1 MSDKMHYQDINEL
14 MAKGIKVGS
23 MPSDYAEAV
32 MCANEYLISRK
43 GKKPDWL
50 DDFLESNRCK
60 LVETICRATSGT
72 QGISSLQGYS
82 EGYFN
87 EIIQNA
93 NDLHCGDSVE
103 INVSKKG
110 SECTLACQY
119 ADKGFE
125 LSNIYAFLNREMS
138 DKSDDEAQTGKFG
151 VGIKSFFKFVD
162 TLKIDSNVS
171 FDFSIK
177 RTGNDTSIKGKTF
190 VNNDWNA
197 GKTTLAISYNADVV
211 TAFNTKKLTKL
222 IDYLCGYG
230 WYSEA
235 QFFLTGQDTD
245 LVFDA
250 RSLIFMFINAK
261 SKRNISKLVFK
272 GTLHQIDIICSEET
286 GIKDLKIDN
295 ETWKTG
301 EIKLQLLIDG
311 KASYERK
318 YIIFN
323 HNSISSAYA
332 VGCVSKE
339 PNRMYS
345 TYYLKA
351 DAQEQIL
358 PIGMLVDSKFAN
370 IHRNDVGDSEEKIT
384 QVYEKIRGYM
394 KNLYGFMCS
403 EEASRLSCS
412 EDISDVFHN
421 IVARYLTVEKNDH
434 WETPLYDIY
443 FDNAKLPKVHG
454 EVAKSY
460 VVMHKSKEAYD
471 NSSFQEGD
479 IIRELRE
486 NYFDYVEK
494 KDAYD
499 LHALLTNQK
508 CIAGVKTVY
517 TMLSDSSL
525 DISKQNRESASKI
538 INYFESV
545 KSYMVYSISGERKEE
560 LLVTDAE
567 IDNWLLDLKEQAGK
581 YFDAQLFLKFVGR
594 YEINDAIAYDGS
606 IRHTNLSF
614 KDYLFNG
621 ILATSD
627 GLLAQYQ
634 NQYYDE
640 KYYDLKEELL
650 KKRYTDSGNKK
661 NKYMIRCIRPRGRSV
676 TGWNGKYDYYEMSAP
691 SNASAPLSQPEL
703 LLERIATDSKF
714 SGLWLGESTL
724 KLFETRAKS
733 MWRRDYQFKSYTI
746 DEQQIIHLSCLQ
758 NVKLR
763 EFSGFIS
770 AIRHRAML
778 SEDLR
783 NYIHITCKED
793 GISTRDIAEK
803 VLPVI
808 TDVSEGEK
816 NSFLLEEFFPSDVVI
831 EGITENSNNEMP
843 VENIEFIYKVTGYRV
858 HLYRFISNTRRKI
871 LAYFGNGTCA
881 VKVDASKKFRE
892 VASYTETDKNIYI
905 FYDNIGNDVQQAV
918 NSVLEMMNVSTKNLT
933 LLEGYIH
940 NGNTTKTMSYMSRRR
955 NLAKV
960 KKKLVLEWADLA
972 EESLSRIDDTEI
984 LYRLLTA
991 RGSYDIFCPIC
1002 ADISLELFDYG
1013 EDTKKKHSRQI
1024 ILLENENPD
1033 TNQDVPYVITTACS
1047 YCCQRLRNTLT
1058 KSEFDGKY
1066 LILTIQI
1073 SHGMHE
1079 KTKSKQV
1086 IEMSPANIQLMR
1098 MFKI

>member
-1 MSDKMHYQDINEL
+1 MYYQDINEL
-14 MAKGIKVGS
+14 LAKGIKVGS

-32 MCANEYLISRK
+32 TCANEYLISRK
-43 GKKPDWL
+43 GKKPEWL
-50 DDFLESNRCK
+50 NDFLESNRCK
-60 LVETICRATSGT
+60 LIETICRATADI

-93 NDLHCGDSVE
+93 NDLHCGDSIE
-103 INVSKKG
+103 ISVSKNG
-110 SECTLACQY
+110 NECTLACQY
-119 ADKGFE
+119 ADQGFE

-162 TLKIDSNVS
+162 TLKIDSNVA
-171 FDFSIK
+171 FDFSIS
-177 RTGNDTSIKGKTF
+177 RTKDDISIKGKTF
-190 VNNDWNA
+190 VNNEWNT
-197 GKTTLAISYNADVV
+197 GKTTLTISYNSDVV
-211 TAFNTKKLTKL
+211 TSFNTVKLTKL
-222 IDYLCGYG
+222 IDYLCGSGRYDA
-230 WYSEA
+230 E
-235 QFFLTGQDTD
+235 QFFLTGEDTE

-272 GTLHQIDIICSEET
+272 GAAHQVTIVCSEET
-286 GIKDLKIDN
+286 RIRDLKN
-295 ETWKTG
+295 EEESWKTG
-301 EIKLQLLIDG
+301 EIKLQLLVDG
-311 KASYERK
+311 NVSYERK
-318 YIIFN
+318 YIIFS
-323 HNSISSAYA
+323 HDSISSAFS
-332 VGCVSKE
+332 VGCFSKE

-351 DAQEQIL
+351 DTQEQIL

-384 QVYEKIRGYM
+384 QVYEKVRGYM

-403 EEASRLSCS
+403 EEASYLSCA

-421 IVARYLTVEKNDH
+421 IIARYLLVEQSEY
-434 WETPLYDIY
+434 WETPLYDVY
-443 FDNAKLPKVHG
+443 FQNAKLPKLQG
-454 EVAKSY
+454 EVPKSY
-460 VVMHKSKEAYD
+460 VIMHKSKEAYD

-479 IIRELRE
+479 ITRELKE
-486 NYFDYVEK
+486 NYFDYIEK

-499 LHALLTNQK
+499 LYELLTNPK
-508 CIAGVKTVY
+508 CIGGVKTVY
-517 TMLSDSSL
+517 SMLLDLSL
-525 DISKQNRESASKI
+525 DIPNQNRESASKI
-538 INYFESV
+538 VNFFESV
-545 KSYMVYSISGERKEE
+545 KAYMVYAISGDRKDD
-560 LLVTDAE
+560 LLVTDSE
-567 IDNWLLDLKEQAGK
+567 IDNWLITLKEQTGK
-581 YFDAQLFLKFVGR
+581 YFNAQLFLKFVGR
-594 YEINDAIAYDGS
+594 YELNDAIAYDGS

-621 ILATSD
+621 ILATSN
-627 GLLAQYQ
+627 GVLAQYQ

-640 KYYDLKEELL
+640 KYYGLKEELL
-650 KKRYTDSGNKK
+650 EKRYVDYGNQKK
-661 NKYMIRCIRPRGRSV
+661 QYMVRCIRPCGRSI
-676 TGWNGKYDYYEMSAP
+676 TGWNGTYDYYEMSVPA
-691 SNASAPLSQPEL
+691 NALLPLSQPEL
-703 LLERIATDSKF
+703 LLERMATDPKF
-714 SGLWLGESTL
+714 TGLWLGGSTL
-724 KLFETRAKS
+724 RLFETRAKS
-733 MWRRDYQFKSYTI
+733 MWRRDYEFKSYTI
-746 DEQQIIHLSCLQ
+746 DEQQIIDLSCLQ
-758 NVKLR
+758 NVRLKN
-763 EFSGFIS
+763 FSDFIS
-770 AIRHRAML
+770 AIKHRAML

-783 NYIHITCKED
+783 NYIHISCKEE

-803 VLPVI
+803 VLPII
-808 TDVSEGEK
+808 TDVPEGEK
-816 NSFLLEEFFPSDVVI
+816 SSFLLEEFSPSDVVI

-871 LAYFGNGTCA
+871 LIYFGDKSCA

-905 FYDNIGNDVQQAV
+905 FYDNIGSDVQQAV
-918 NSVLEMMNVSTKNLT
+918 NSVLEMMNVSTKDLA

-955 NLAKV
+955 NLAKI
-960 KKKLVLEWADLA
+960 KKKLILEWANLTD
-972 EESLSRIDDTEI
+972 ERLSKIDNTEI
-984 LYRLLTA
+984 LYRLLIA

-1002 ADISLELFDYG
+1002 AEISLELFDYG

-1033 TNQDVPYVITTACS
+1033 TKREVPYVITIACS
-1047 YCCQRLRNTLT
+1047 YCCQRLRNTLI
-1058 KSEFDGKY
+1058 KSEFDGKN
-1066 LILTIQI
+1066 LILITQI

-1086 IEMSPANIQLMR
+1086 IELSPANIQLMK
-1098 MFKI
+1098 MFKID